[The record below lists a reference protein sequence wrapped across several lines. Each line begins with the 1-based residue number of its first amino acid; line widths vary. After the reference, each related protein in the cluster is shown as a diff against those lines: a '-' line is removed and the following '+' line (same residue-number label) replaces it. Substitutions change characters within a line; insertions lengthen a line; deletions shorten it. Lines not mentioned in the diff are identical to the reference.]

1 MSASEEPLTP
11 SASGLPTADS
21 ATRAGVELSEL
32 RRAWQALLEG
42 VTLADHDNLFDA
54 GAHSLLVVRFVK
66 DLRERGITTLSVTD
80 VYDRPTLAG
89 IASVLRGDVR
99 SSKASAQHRSRSA
112 TQGIAIVGMAT
123 RTAGAVDLEGFWANL
138 VANEEGLRRFT
149 PDEVDA
155 LIPESVRSRP
165 NFVPVRG
172 VLDDVARFDAGFF
185 GISAREATMLDP
197 QQRVMLEL
205 SWSAMEHA
213 AIDPSRTDE
222 RIGVYVGV
230 GNNTYA
236 PLLQQEQPELIAQF
250 GEFASTLTS
259 EKDYVATRIAH
270 RLDLK
275 GPAVSVHTACSTG
288 LVVVAQAWHA
298 LASGQCDVALAGGA
312 TVIVPQQGGYLTIEG
327 AMESGDGHCR
337 PFDADANGTVFT
349 SGAGVVVLKRVEDAI
364 AAGDTIYAVIRGVG
378 VNNDGGEKA
387 SFTAPS
393 VSGQAGAIRMALE
406 HAGVDPR
413 RIGYVEAH
421 GTGTPLGD
429 PIEIAALTRAWR
441 QDTQDT
447 QYCVIGS
454 LKGNL
459 GHTIAAAGVLGLIKA
474 ALSLHREVV
483 PATLNFRS
491 PNPQIDFA
499 NTPFYVSPAN
509 RPWPRHERPRLA
521 AVSSFGVGGT
531 NAHAVLEEAPVRT
544 VEAMGSRQDAT
555 LLLLSAATP
564 EAVAKRAA
572 DLAVHLQAHPSTSLA
587 DVAVTLLDG
596 RKPMAYRLAV
606 VARDPSAAV
615 RALGVARASVKASSG
630 QRLVFLFPGQGSQ
643 HPGMAR
649 GLYEEA
655 PAFRAALNR
664 CFETA
669 ARCGVPDLRS
679 WLIDAAPNDEVAAEQ
694 LAETRHAQPALFSV
708 CYAAAA
714 WLESLGLQPDAMIG
728 HSIGEYAAACRA
740 GVLTLDDAMAAV
752 IARGEAMFRQP
763 RGAMLAVKAGVEALT
778 PLMPQ
783 GVEIAG
789 CNAPA
794 LTVVAGSLPS
804 IEAFA
809 TSLQQQELASTR
821 LRVSHAFHSA
831 AMEPAAQAVEAALHR
846 AHLRA
851 PSTTV
856 YSCISGEPLQ
866 ASQAMDPRYWARQMR
881 APVQFSRAVRA
892 ELARA
897 EPVVF
902 LEVGPGQALT
912 ALIKQHRSDRGD
924 VPTIVPLMGPAHTPG
939 DTVNHALQALGALWA
954 QGIGFA
960 VPRPEHGCRIGL
972 PTYPFGGAHHWFKPR
987 HASSV
992 KATSLSPPAATVH
1005 QPPGITHS
1013 VESSPVMSRIPVL
1026 QQELKRVFSD
1036 VSGIPVETMTLESTF
1051 VDQGLDSL
1059 SMTQA
1064 ALELERVFGV
1074 KLRLRRL
1081 LDELDSI
1088 EKLSQFLH
1096 GELPADRFAP
1106 PTEPVPV
1113 AAVSPQAT
1121 PAQAVFQPSTMP
1133 LPQVAAPVFTPM
1145 SVATSTAPPPQA
1157 GGALH
1162 HLLQQQMQLMSQQL
1176 SLLSGHSV
1184 VATAVGPA
1192 VAPTDG
1198 AAAVR
1203 QAPPA
1208 VAVPQDVD
1216 PIRSVSQPHAI
1227 TTESGEGSQ
1236 PSIKAL
1242 VEKPFGASARITLE
1256 RQEMTPDQQ
1265 QWLQSFIKRYNER
1278 SGTSK
1283 SFSQEH
1289 RKRMA
1294 DPRVVTGF
1302 NPLWKD
1308 LVYPI
1313 VVDRSKGAKM
1323 WDVDGNEYI
1332 DLLSC
1337 FGANLLGY
1345 QPNDIVKAMVDQLEA
1360 GIEVGPQHPMAA
1372 EVAALMS
1379 EFTGMERIAFCN
1391 TGSEAVMGA
1400 MRIARTVTGRKTI
1413 AIFNNS
1419 YHGIFDEVIVRG
1431 TKQLRSLSAAPG
1443 ILANSVENILVL
1455 DYASDEALETLRSR
1469 GHELAA
1475 IMIEPVQNKYP
1486 TLQPR
1491 EFVKELRRIA
1501 DQKGCALIFDEVVT
1515 GFRLA
1520 PGGAQEF
1527 YGVRA
1532 DIASYG
1538 KIVGGGLPFAAIAGN
1553 SRWLDALDG
1562 GHWQYGDDSYPEAGV
1577 TYFAGTYVRHPLALA
1592 AARATLLHLKRGG
1605 AALYAT
1611 LNGHTQNLVDRLNTA
1626 FAMRG
1631 APVKAVHCA
1640 SLWRLTWDDNNR
1652 FIGLFYYLARYHG
1665 LHLYEQFGHFVT
1677 EAMGEDEINRIFEVF
1692 TSALDELMALGFIA
1706 PKAGTP
1712 PSGGGGGRA
1721 KREVAPLTPG
1731 QAERWLAASFDANAQ
1746 RALNESF
1753 CISLKG
1759 PVNVPALKLALQDVL
1774 TRHDAFR
1781 VAFDLDQP
1789 QQKLGPAVAFPVV
1802 DVDLTDRPDADEAL
1816 DAFCTDANRRH
1827 FTLDQAPLAAVHL
1840 LTLSDDRIAVHM
1852 VGSHLVYDGWASSV
1866 MNQELALAYRARS
1879 EGKLAAFKPA
1889 ESPFDFA
1896 VAEQERMAGA
1906 QGQQS
1911 LNYWTTVLTDP
1922 PAPLALG
1929 DRQPPL
1935 TRQFTADTVR
1945 SRIDGDLLL
1954 RLRKRA
1960 RESGTTMYQFLL
1972 GAVTLMLFHR
1982 SEQAEFVVGVPYASQ
1997 GLDRH
2002 GPLMADGVLDLPLR
2016 LACEPQQRVDS
2027 VLADVRSR
2035 LLDGLEHP
2043 LVTMAAV
2050 ARALGIRGQGHRPSL
2065 TGVFFNLNP
2074 RIDISGYEPLEMELR
2089 EGRKGGILSEL
2100 FFNFSEKPDAL
2111 TLDLHHSTEF
2121 FSPAR
2126 AQALVD
2132 DLHAVCSVLA
2142 DSTKV
2147 SVQELRRAV
2156 ATSGDQAALPRVQPD
2171 ERVRAWN
2178 EATAAALEAK
2188 PRVEKR
2194 ISEQALRTPSATAV
2208 IVNGKS
2214 LTYAELERRANKFA
2228 NVLRDRGVGANQLV
2242 GLCLGRGLDLLP
2254 ALLGVL
2260 KTGAAYVP
2268 LDPSFPKDR
2277 LQYMAQDA
2285 KVALVIT
2292 ESAHA
2297 DRASV
2302 DRQHQLRIDDDAA
2315 LITAASE
2322 APVAA
2327 PSDLPAHAPAYVIYT
2342 SGSTGKP
2349 KGVIV
2354 PQRAVCNFLAS
2365 MRHEPGLSADDRL
2378 LAVTTLSFDIAVL
2391 ELLLPLSIGACVVL
2405 AQREDTVD
2413 GEALA
2418 RLIDQQRVSVMQ
2430 ATPTTWHLLLDMGWR
2445 APTGFRALCGG
2456 EALPPSLAS
2465 RLLAQGLELWNMY
2478 GPTETTVWSTV
2489 ARVLD
2494 AEQKISI
2501 GQPIENTQVWILNE
2515 AMQACAVGEEGEIVI
2530 GGLGVANG
2538 YFERPELTSERFV
2551 RDPFSMDASARLY
2564 RTGDLGRWLADGT
2577 LEHLG
2582 RLDFQ
2587 VKVRGYRIELGE
2599 IEARLALQPN
2609 VGRAVVVAREDAP
2622 GDVRLVAYVVPQA
2635 GKALETSGFRD
2646 ALRRDLPEYMLP
2658 QHVVQLDALPLLPN
2672 GKIDRKS
2679 LPAPSHAA
2687 KASSER
2693 KPVGVADALA
2703 VQLAALMAEVL
2714 KRPSV
2719 KVDDDFFDLGG
2730 HSLLAARLAS
2740 RIHAQLG
2747 QRVQL
2752 RTLFESPTAEKLA
2765 KALHHPA
2772 AIGTPAVDSAN
2783 SIPALADQS
2792 VAPLTLM
2799 QERVRFVEELHPGRS
2814 VYHMPMAVRLEGVVD
2829 VPKLELALREVVRRQ
2844 SVLRTAVAASV
2855 NGAAFEQQVIDAPRI
2870 KLLCEDLSGL
2880 AGAVQD
2886 AELKRR
2892 MHALR
2897 DTRFDLDQAP
2907 LFRARVFKLAEDAF
2921 VFFFMPHHL
2930 VWDGASNELLCKE
2943 MAAIYGAMVDGEA
2956 RALPALPVSY
2966 GDYAAW
2972 QAAWMQ
2978 SDECR
2983 KQVAYWRQLFARA
2996 PLPNAMRV
3004 GRSRRQGVG
3013 AESQVH
3019 KFVLDRDT
3027 TERLRA
3033 VARGADATLSMLS
3046 MAIYAS
3052 LMTQELGADTVVIG
3066 VPARARS
3073 LPQIESVMGFFSN
3086 TLPIPVTVDESLPMS
3101 AWLRLIRSDLIDA
3114 MSHQDVPFERLI
3126 EEPEIAA
3133 RAQSGGLYQTLFSFE
3148 DARGLPSH
3156 WGSAKASDLNVDYRG
3171 VTQDLGLW
3179 LTEIGEGLEGHLVHN
3194 PETQPLDVVVQLRG
3208 RFLAM
3213 VDRVIADPDLAV
3225 GALLRS
3231 LPARVVPA
3239 DKLAMDAEDAVQPG
3253 VTVLPSAAS
3262 KLIAAEP
3269 EAELA
3274 GIWAALLQLDVKMI
3288 RAEDNFFDLGGD
3300 SMLAMRAIDQS
3311 SKVQGFRVE
3320 PRRYVFESLG
3330 QLARRPGAA
3339 ANEDVAPSQRRS
3351 SAQGLVGRVLGGF
3364 GLQSR
3369 ERLR

>member
-1 MSASEEPLTP
+1 M
-11 SASGLPTADS
+11 
-21 ATRAGVELSEL
+21 
-32 RRAWQALLEG
+32 WQALLEG

-66 DLRERGITTLSVTD
+66 DLRERGVTTLSVTD
-80 VYDRPTLAG
+80 IYDRPTLAG
-89 IASVLRGDVR
+89 IASVLRGDKR
-99 SSKASAQHRSRSA
+99 SSSPPARDGTRSA

-123 RTAGAVDLEGFWANL
+123 RTAGAADLEGFWANL
-138 VANEEGLRRFT
+138 LANEEGLRRFT

-155 LIPESVRSRP
+155 LIPESVHSRP

-213 AIDPSRTDE
+213 AIDPSRTDD

-275 GPAVSVHTACSTG
+275 GPAISVHTACSTG

-406 HAGVDPR
+406 HADVDPR
-413 RIGYVEAH
+413 HIGYVEAH

-441 QDTQDT
+441 QHTQDT

-483 PATLNFRS
+483 PGTLNFRG

-499 NTPFYVSPAN
+499 TTPFYVSPAN
-509 RPWPRHERPRLA
+509 RPWPRQERPRLA

-531 NAHAVLEEAPVRT
+531 NAHAVLEEAPART
-544 VEAMGSRQDAT
+544 VQALGSRQDAT
-555 LLLLSAATP
+555 LLLLSAATS
-564 EAVAKRAA
+564 EAVVKRAA
-572 DLAVHLQAHPSTSLA
+572 DLAAHLQAHPNTSLA

-596 RKPMAYRLAV
+596 RKPMAHRLAV
-606 VARDPSAAV
+606 VARDASTAA
-615 RALGVARASVKASSG
+615 RALGVAKAPVKASPG

-649 GLYEEA
+649 GLYDEA
-655 PAFRAALNR
+655 PAFRAALDQ
-664 CFETA
+664 CLETA
-669 ARCGVPDLRS
+669 GRYGLSDLRS
-679 WLIDAAPNDEVAAEQ
+679 WLIEAAPDDEAAAEQ

-763 RGAMLAVKAGVEALT
+763 RGAMLAVKAGVETLT

-794 LTVVAGSLPS
+794 LTVVAGSLPA

-809 TSLQQQELASTR
+809 ALLQQRDLASTR

-831 AMEPAAQAVEAALHR
+831 AMEPASRAVEAALGR

-866 ASQAMDPRYWARQMR
+866 ASEAMDPRYWARQMR

-892 ELARA
+892 ELTRA

-912 ALIKQHRSDRGD
+912 ALLKQHRSAEGRA
-924 VPTIVPLMGPAHTPG
+924 PTVVPLMGPAHTPG
-939 DTVNHALQALGALWA
+939 DTVGHALQALGALWA
-954 QGIGFA
+954 QGIGFT
-960 VPRPEHGCRIGL
+960 VPRPERGCRIGL

-987 HASSV
+987 HASNV
-992 KATSLSPPAATVH
+992 KATSSPLAATVH
-1005 QPPGITHS
+1005 QPLSNTLS

-1036 VSGIPVETMTLESTF
+1036 VSGIPVETMTLEATF

-1106 PTEPVPV
+1106 PPQLTPV
-1113 AAVSPQAT
+1113 AAVGSQPT
-1121 PAQAVFQPSTMP
+1121 PAQAVHEP
-1133 LPQVAAPVFTPM
+1133 LTAAGPQVDAPAFTPM
-1145 SVATSTAPPPQA
+1145 SVATSTAPAPQA

-1162 HLLQQQMQLMSQQL
+1162 QLLQQQMQLMSQQL
-1176 SLLSGHSV
+1176 SLLSGQSV
-1184 VATAVGPA
+1184 VTTAVA
-1192 VAPTDG
+1192 AAAAPTEG

-1203 QAPPA
+1203 QSPPIA
-1208 VAVPQDVD
+1208 AIPQDLV
-1216 PIRSVSQPHAI
+1216 PMGSASQPQAI
-1227 TTESGEGSQ
+1227 LAENGEGSQ

-1501 DQKGCALIFDEVVT
+1501 DEKGCALIFDEVVT

-1652 FIGLFYYLARYHG
+1652 FIGLFYYLARFHG

-1712 PSGGGGGRA
+1712 PSGGGGGGRA

-1731 QAERWLAASFDANAQ
+1731 QAERWLAASFDTNAQ

-1789 QQKLGPAVAFPVV
+1789 QQKLGPAAAFPVV
-1802 DVDLTDRPDADEAL
+1802 EVDLTDRPDADEAL
-1816 DAFCTDANRRH
+1816 DAFCTEANRRR

-1911 LNYWTTVLTDP
+1911 LNYWTGVLTDP
-1922 PAPLALG
+1922 PEPLALG
-1929 DRQPPL
+1929 DRQPPSP
-1935 TRQFTADTVR
+1935 RQFTADTVR
-1945 SRIDGDLLL
+1945 SRIDGELLL

-1982 SEQAEFVVGVPYASQ
+1982 SEQADFVIGVPYASQ

-2016 LACEPQQRVDS
+2016 LRCESQQRVES

-2043 LVTMAAV
+2043 LVTMGAV
-2050 ARALGIRGQGHRPSL
+2050 ARALGIRGQGDRLPL

-2074 RIDISGYEPLEMELR
+2074 RIDISGYEPLEMALH

-2100 FFNFSEKPDAL
+2100 FFNFSEKTDAL

-2126 AQALVD
+2126 AQGLVD

-2142 DSTKV
+2142 DSTAI

-2156 ATSGDQAALPRVQPD
+2156 AATSEQSVVPQVKPD
-2171 ERVRAWN
+2171 ERVKAWN
-2178 EATAAALEAK
+2178 AATAAALEAK
-2188 PRVEKR
+2188 PRVERR
-2194 ISEQALRTPSATAV
+2194 ISEQALRTPLATAV

-2228 NVLRDRGVGANQLV
+2228 NVLRERGVGANQLV

-2297 DRASV
+2297 ERASV
-2302 DRQHQLRIDDDAA
+2302 DRQLQLRIDDDAA
-2315 LITAASE
+2315 LITAASD
-2322 APVAA
+2322 APVSAPGDAA
-2327 PSDLPAHAPAYVIYT
+2327 AHAPAYVIYT

-2418 RLIDQQRVSVMQ
+2418 RLIDEQRVSVMQ

-2445 APTGFRALCGG
+2445 APAGFRALCGG
-2456 EALPPSLAS
+2456 EALPPTLAS

-2494 AEQKISI
+2494 AGQKISI
-2501 GQPIENTQVWILNE
+2501 GQPIENTQVWILND

-2538 YFERPELTSERFV
+2538 YLERPELTSERFV
-2551 RDPFSMDASARLY
+2551 RDPFSKDASARLY

-2635 GKALETSGFRD
+2635 GKALVTSGFRD

-2679 LPAPSHAA
+2679 LPAPSHAT
-2687 KASSER
+2687 KASSDS
-2693 KPVGVADALA
+2693 KPVAAVDALA
-2703 VQLAALMAEVL
+2703 TELAALMAEVL

-2719 KVDDDFFDLGG
+2719 NVDDDFFDLGG

-2747 QRVQL
+2747 QRMQL

-2765 KALHHPA
+2765 KALHRPA
-2772 AIGTPAVDSAN
+2772 AVSAPAADTGS
-2783 SIPALADQS
+2783 SIPARSDQS

-2814 VYHMPMAVRLEGVVD
+2814 VYHMPMAVRLDGVVD

-2844 SVLRTAVAASV
+2844 SVLRTSIAASV

-2880 AGAVQD
+2880 AGAAQD

-2907 LFRARVFKLAEDAF
+2907 LFRARVFKIADDAF

-2956 RALPALPVSY
+2956 RVLPALSVTY

-2972 QAAWMQ
+2972 KAAWLQ
-2978 SDECR
+2978 GDECR
-2983 KQVAYWRQLFARA
+2983 AQVAYWTQLFSRA
-2996 PLPNAMRV
+2996 PLSKAVRV
-3004 GRSRRQGVG
+3004 GRSRRQSVG
-3013 AESQVH
+3013 AESQVQ
-3019 KFVLDRDT
+3019 KFLLDRDT

-3033 VARGADATLSMLS
+3033 VARASDATLSMLS

-3052 LMTQELGADTVVIG
+3052 LMTEELGAETVVIG

-3073 LPQIESVMGFFSN
+3073 LPQVESVMGFFSN
-3086 TLPIPVTVDESLPMS
+3086 TLPIPVTVDESLSMN

-3133 RAQSGGLYQTLFSFE
+3133 RAQSGGLYQTLFSFD
-3148 DARGLPSH
+3148 DARDLPSH

-3179 LTEIGEGLEGHLVHN
+3179 LTEVGDGLEGHLVHN
-3194 PETQPLDVVVQLRG
+3194 PETQSVDVVVQLRE

-3213 VDRVIADPDLAV
+3213 VDRVVAKPELAV

-3231 LPARVVPA
+3231 LPSRSVPA
-3239 DKLAMDAEDAVQPG
+3239 DKSAVDAEDAVQAG
-3253 VTVLPSAAS
+3253 VMVLPSTAS
-3262 KLIAAEP
+3262 TPPAAEP

-3330 QLARRPGAA
+3330 QLARRPGSAA
-3339 ANEDVAPSQRRS
+3339 KEDVAPSQRRS
-3351 SAQGLVGRVLGGF
+3351 PAQGLVGRVLGGF